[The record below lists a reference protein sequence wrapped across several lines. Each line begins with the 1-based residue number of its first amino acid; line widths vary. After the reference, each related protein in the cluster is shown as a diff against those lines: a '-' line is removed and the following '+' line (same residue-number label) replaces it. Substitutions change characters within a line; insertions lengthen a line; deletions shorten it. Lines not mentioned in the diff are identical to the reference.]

1 MSTAGETASVA
12 ETFDA
17 ALPRLDGVEGWL
29 SDAQARALWDAA
41 RAMRAPGQIVE
52 IGSFR
57 GRSTIVLS
65 SARPDGVTM
74 VAIDPHGGSDRG
86 PNEYEPDP
94 EVGESDFT
102 VFWENLRRAGVADR
116 VRHVREPSQTAL
128 GAVQGPIDLLYV
140 DGAHRYQP
148 ARDDIERWGNRVPV
162 GGAMLIHDSFNAI
175 GVMLAQL
182 RLLVFSRR
190 WRYEGRRG
198 SLAIYRRQPLGAAG
212 ATVNAL
218 RQLAS
223 VPWFVRNLLVK
234 VAVVT
239 RLTPLARLLG
249 HTGEHG
255 PWPY

>member
-1 MSTAGETASVA
+1 
-12 ETFDA
+12 
-17 ALPRLDGVEGWL
+17 
-29 SDAQARALWDAA
+29 
-41 RAMRAPGQIVE
+41 MRPPGQIVE

-57 GRSTIVLS
+57 GRSTIVLA
-65 SARPDGVTM
+65 SARPDGVQL
-74 VAIDPHGGSDRG
+74 VAIDPHEGNDRG
-86 PNEYEPDP
+86 PQEYAPNAA
-94 EVGESDFT
+94 VGDSDFN
-102 VFWENLRRAGVADR
+102 VFWDNLRRAGVDDR

-128 GAVQGPIDLLYV
+128 DAVTGPIDLLYV
-140 DGAHRYQP
+140 DGAHRYAP
-148 ARDDIERWGNRVPV
+148 ARADIERWGQHVPL

-190 WRYEGRRG
+190 WRYVGRRG
-198 SLAIYRRQPLGAAG
+198 SLAIYRREALSPVAAL
-212 ATVNAL
+212 VSSS
-218 RQLAS
+218 RQLAA

-239 RLTPLARLLG
+239 KLTPLARLLG

>member
-1 MSTAGETASVA
+1 MSSTAGTAPTATSF
-12 ETFDA
+12 EE
-17 ALPRLDGVEGWL
+17 ALQRVSGVEGWL

-41 RAMRAPGQIVE
+41 RATQVPAQIVE
-52 IGSFR
+52 IGSFH
-57 GRSTIVLS
+57 GRSTIVLA
-65 SARPDGVTM
+65 SARPDGVAM

-86 PNEYEPDP
+86 PNEYEPDAA
-94 EVGESDFT
+94 VGESDFT
-102 VFWENLRRAGVADR
+102 AFWENLRRAGVADR

-128 GAVQGPIDLLYV
+128 GAVQGAIDLLYV

-148 ARDDIERWGNRVPV
+148 ARDDIVRWGNRVPV

-190 WRYEGRRG
+190 WRYDGRRG
-198 SLAIYRRQPLGAAG
+198 SLAIYRRQPLGAGG

>member
-1 MSTAGETASVA
+1 VS
-12 ETFDA
+12 A
-17 ALPRLDGVEGWL
+17 ATSFPEALARARDVEGWMT
-29 SDAQARALWDAA
+29 DAQARALWDAA
-41 RAMRAPGQIVE
+41 ETMRPPGQIVE

-57 GRSTIVLS
+57 GRSTIVLA
-65 SARPDGVTM
+65 SARPDGVQL
-74 VAIDPHGGSDRG
+74 VAIDPHGGNDRG
-86 PNEYEPDP
+86 PQEYAPNA
-94 EVGESDFT
+94 EVGDSDFT
-102 VFWENLRRAGVADR
+102 VFWDNLRRAGIDDR

-128 GAVQGPIDLLYV
+128 GAVTGPVDLLYV
-140 DGAHRYQP
+140 DGAHRYAP
-148 ARDDIERWGNRVPV
+148 ARADIEHWGERVPV

-190 WRYEGRRG
+190 WRYDGRRG
-198 SLAIYRRQPLGAAG
+198 SLAIYRREALSPVAAL
-212 ATVNAL
+212 VSSS
-218 RQLAS
+218 RQLAA

-239 RLTPLARLLG
+239 KLTPLARLLG